1 MIEMRDV
8 VKRFDDVEAL
18 SGISF
23 TVPEGSLTVLIG
35 PSGCGKS
42 TTLRLINRLVE
53 PTDGN
58 VLLQGK
64 PVKSFQPEE
73 LRRGIGYVIQSIGL
87 LPHLDVRENIAIV
100 PRLLKWDRPRIL
112 RRADELLELVGLD
125 PDQYRAKF
133 PSQLSGGEAQRIGV
147 ARALAADPPVLL
159 MDEPFGAVDP
169 LNRET
174 LQDEFASIQR
184 KLRKTVVF
192 VTHDL
197 DEAVRLADEIVLMRD
212 GRIIQIASPEE
223 ILEHPANDF
232 AQDFVGSDRVL
243 KRLARFS
250 VDEFTESGHSDEV
263 ADSVARVPY
272 AAAPQGHPARPRW
285 LVDGS
290 GRLVGLSLAGSD
302 DVYHPPEPF
311 WVREPG
317 TLREALSLLLY
328 LHVTHLAVVDAQR
341 RFVGEL
347 SLEAIQS
354 VTRRGSKVGH
364 DSQEEADAS
373 STS

>member
-1 MIEMRDV
+1 MIELRDV
-8 VKRFDDVEAL
+8 AKRFGEVDAL
-18 SGISF
+18 RGVSF
-23 TVPEGSLTVLIG
+23 TVPDGSLTVLIG

-42 TTLRLINRLVE
+42 TSLRLVNRLVE
-53 PTDGN
+53 PTDGD
-58 VLLQGK
+58 VFLDGR
-64 PVKSFQPEE
+64 PVKSFPPEE

-87 LPHLDVRENIAIV
+87 LPHMTVEQNIGIV
-100 PRLLKWDRPRIL
+100 PRLLKWDPTRVSD
-112 RRADELLELVGLD
+112 RASELLDLVGLD
-125 PDQYRAKF
+125 PAAYRDKY

-174 LQDEFASIQR
+174 LQDEFATIQR

-212 GRIIQIASPEE
+212 GEVVQIAPPED

-243 KRLARFS
+243 KRLARFP
-250 VDEFTESGHSDEV
+250 V
-263 ADSVARVPY
+263 ADFAVVAEPGTVASGERGRPY
-272 AAAPQGHPARPRW
+272 RTPSDAAPARPAWR
-285 LVDGS
+285 VDS
-290 GRLVGLSLAGSD
+290 DGRLVGLSLAGEGGTLF
-302 DVYHPPEPF
+302 HPPEPF
-311 WVREPG
+311 WVSEGG

-328 LHVTHLAVVDAQR
+328 LHTTHLAIVDHER
-341 RFVGEL
+341 RLVGEV
-347 SLEAIQS
+347 SLEAIHS
-354 VTRRGSKVGH
+354 VTKRGTQAEGRG
-364 DSQEEADAS
+364 
-373 STS
+373 

>member
-1 MIEMRDV
+1 MIELSKV
-8 VKRFDDVEAL
+8 VKRFGTVEAL

-42 TTLRLINRLVE
+42 TSLRLINRLVE
-53 PTDGN
+53 PTSGQ
-58 VLLQGK
+58 VLLQGR
-64 PVKSFQPEE
+64 PVTSFRPED
-73 LRRGIGYVIQSIGL
+73 LRRGIGYVIQSVGL
-87 LPHLDVRENIAIV
+87 LPHMTVEENIGIV
-100 PRLLKWDRPRIL
+100 PRLLKWEPK
-112 RRADELLELVGLD
+112 RRAERAAELLDLVGLD
-125 PDQYRAKF
+125 ADQYRRKY

-184 KLRKTVVF
+184 KLQKTVVF

-212 GRIIQIASPEE
+212 GQIVQVATPED

-232 AQDFVGSDRVL
+232 AQSFVGSDRVL
-243 KRLARFS
+243 KRLARFHVTDFCEPAEPEL
-250 VDEFTESGHSDEV
+250 VD
-263 ADSVARVPY
+263 ADARPRPY
-272 AAAPQGHPARPRW
+272 QASRTAGPARPVWR
-285 LVDGS
+285 VDGS
-290 GRLVGLSLAGSD
+290 GRLLGLSFDERRSEH
-302 DVYHPPEPF
+302 YRPPEPF
-311 WVREPG
+311 WVLESG

-328 LHVTHLAVVDAQR
+328 LHTTHLAVVDSKR
-341 RFVGEL
+341 RLVGEIGL
-347 SLEAIQS
+347 DAIHA
-354 VTRRGSKVGH
+354 VARRGSTLG
-364 DSQEEADAS
+364 SNR
-373 STS
+373 

>member
-1 MIEMRDV
+1 VIEMQNV
-8 VKRFDDVEAL
+8 VKRFDEVEAL
-18 SGISF
+18 SGVSF
-23 TVPEGSLTVLIG
+23 SVPEGSLTVLIG

-53 PTDGN
+53 PTDGD
-58 VLLQGK
+58 VLLRGK

-73 LRRGIGYVIQSIGL
+73 LRRGIGYVIQSVGL
-87 LPHLDVRENIAIV
+87 LPHLDVRENIGIV
-100 PRLLKWDRPRIL
+100 PRLLKWDQSRIHE
-112 RRADELLELVGLD
+112 RADELLELVGLE

-174 LQDEFASIQR
+174 LQDEFASIQK

-212 GRIIQIASPEE
+212 GRVVQIASPED

-243 KRLARFS
+243 KRLARFG
-250 VDEFTESGHSDEV
+250 VDDFTEGGSPEPV
-263 ADSVARVPY
+263 ADSVSRLPY
-272 AAAPQGHPARPRW
+272 VATPRDHPARPIWR
-285 LVDGS
+285 VDAD
-290 GRLVGLSLAGSD
+290 GRVVGLSLEGEDS
-302 DVYHPPEPF
+302 VYRPPEPF
-311 WVREPG
+311 WVRG
-317 TLREALSLLLY
+317 SGSLREALSLLLY
-328 LHVTHLAVVDAQR
+328 LHVTHLAVVDAER
-341 RFVGEL
+341 RFVGEV
-347 SLEAIQS
+347 SLAAIQS
-354 VTRRGSKVGH
+354 VTRRGSKAV
-364 DSQEEADAS
+364 EES
-373 STS
+373 EERG

>member
-1 MIEMRDV
+1 MKNV
-8 VKRFDDVEAL
+8 VKRFGEVEAL

-23 TVPEGSLTVLIG
+23 HVPEGSLTVLIG

-53 PTDGN
+53 PTDGD
-58 VLLQGK
+58 VLLRGR
-64 PVKSFQPEE
+64 PVKTFPPEE

-87 LPHLDVRENIAIV
+87 LPHMTVEQNIGIV
-100 PRLLKWDRPRIL
+100 PRLLKWDGERIAD
-112 RRADELLELVGLD
+112 RATELLELVGLD
-125 PDQYRAKF
+125 PEQYRDKF

-147 ARALAADPPVLL
+147 ARGLAADPPVLL

-184 KLRKTVVF
+184 QLKKTVVF

-212 GRIIQIASPEE
+212 GRVIQIAAPED

-243 KRLARFS
+243 KRLARFNVREYVEKS
-250 VDEFTESGHSDEV
+250 HAVRSGGEIEVLPYVTPQNASPVRPTWHVDADE
-263 ADSVARVPY
+263 
-272 AAAPQGHPARPRW
+272 
-285 LVDGS
+285 
-290 GRLVGLSLAGSD
+290 RLVGVSFQTKPQE
-302 DVYHPPEPF
+302 VYRPPEPY
-311 WVREPG
+311 WVPENG
-317 TLREALSLLLY
+317 SLREALSLLLY
-328 LHVTHLAVVDAQR
+328 LHTTHLAVVNQHR
-341 RFVGEL
+341 RLVGEV
-347 SLEAIQS
+347 SLEAIHS
-354 VTRRGSKVGH
+354 VTRRGSGLAATGAGEKN
-364 DSQEEADAS
+364 AP
-373 STS
+373 